1 MHTVVIIG
9 ASGVVGRRALAHFL
23 AHPAVERVVALGRRP
38 LSFQHERLVS
48 RVVDLASEARMA
60 QEIPPEVSVAVSCLG
75 TTMKQAGSKAAF
87 RAVDHDAVLAFA
99 RAARSRGARRFV
111 LVSSIGASPHART
124 FYLKTKGELEAA
136 LEHVGYPEL
145 SVLRPSF
152 IDDQG
157 TRAEHRIGERI
168 ALPLA
173 RAAFSLIGP
182 RRRHAPITAD
192 AIGKALVRLSL
203 DETREPVRIV
213 ESDRLHALGA

>member
-23 AHPAVERVVALGRRP
+23 EHPAVERVVALGRRP
-38 LSFQHERLVS
+38 LPFQHERLVS

-99 RAARSRGARRFV
+99 RAARARGARRFV
-111 LVSSIGASPHART
+111 LVSSLGANPRAHT
-124 FYLKTKGELEAA
+124 FYLKTKGEIEAA
-136 LEHVGYPEL
+136 LERVGYPEL

-173 RAAFSLIGP
+173 RAAFSLLGP
-182 RRRHAPITAD
+182 RRRHAPIAAD

-203 DETREPVRIV
+203 DETREPVRVV